1 MRGDDLVGR
10 CLGPRDS
17 GDKILRLIVDQADHG
32 PHAVKAPEHELG
44 VGVEG
49 AVIED
54 RPVDAMA
61 LDGIRAA
68 IEGSKES
75 RRQKSVLSVLAVRR
89 VGQFGKFWPGGFC
102 FGGVA
107 TFSVPDPAVTGSYR
121 RFHIGLC
128 FPLLQ
133 KH

>member
-1 MRGDDLVGR
+1 
-10 CLGPRDS
+10 
-17 GDKILRLIVDQADHG
+17 
-32 PHAVKAPEHELG
+32 VKAPEHELG

-61 LDGIRAA
+61 LDGIRAT

-89 VGQFGKFWPGGFC
+89 VGQFGKFWPGGFL
-102 FGGVA
+102 FWR
-107 TFSVPDPAVTGSYR
+107 GSYFLSSR
-121 RFHIGLC
+121 PCCDWLISTLSHRFMLPPSAKALTKVTNI
-128 FPLLQ
+128 
-133 KH
+133 